1 MEAGTG
7 DGEEGCIRRDSGVD
21 FSDDGGHGS
30 MSHEDD
36 EDDRVGSGDGPV
48 ALAEVKK
55 ANKKQKKKKSHQR
68 IGKVAEFEFKSGLI
82 FDLEM

>member
-1 MEAGTG
+1 MEAETG
-7 DGEEGCIRRDSGVD
+7 DVGEGCIRRDSGVD

-36 EDDRVGSGDGPV
+36 EEEENANDGP
-48 ALAEVKK
+48 AAMAATKK